1 MSGIDSS
8 SLAEILPRPPNRQFK
23 LGSEDFPPFRCV
35 VAGVT
40 EKGKV
45 LVPSVNPFSC
55 ALPMSNDSIR
65 KNDRATVFK
74 VTPCE
79 KTIKEEQKEAIDE
92 KILLPESGKN
102 HRKRRKSIAPLP
114 KACEVQGS
122 ESANGSSFIG
132 LGASNSSRYDS
143 SLSLLTKK
151 FLNLLLEAGD
161 GTLDLN
167 KAAQELDVQKR
178 RMYDITNVLEGVG
191 LIEKGLK
198 NMIRLKATQMSRPK
212 EMEES
217 KARLRAEIEIMSNE
231 EHRLDRLI
239 RERQEQLAVLLQDE
253 NNKKWRYVTQE
264 DINALP
270 CFEDSTLIAIEAP
283 HGTIVEVPDPNE
295 SSEFPQRL
303 SMVLRSSIG
312 PINCYL
318 LSRHEERFGSSQT
331 EGMDLCSKHSCF
343 PMDEIM
349 TTFHSNASKQL
360 ASESPNSQE
369 SLGGIV
375 KIEPS
380 DLDRESDY
388 WFLSELGVR
397 LAEIWTG

>member
-1 MSGIDSS
+1 
-8 SLAEILPRPPNRQFK
+8 
-23 LGSEDFPPFRCV
+23 
-35 VAGVT
+35 
-40 EKGKV
+40 
-45 LVPSVNPFSC
+45 
-55 ALPMSNDSIR
+55 
-65 KNDRATVFK
+65 
-74 VTPCE
+74 
-79 KTIKEEQKEAIDE
+79 
-92 KILLPESGKN
+92 
-102 HRKRRKSIAPLP
+102 
-114 KACEVQGS
+114 
-122 ESANGSSFIG
+122 
-132 LGASNSSRYDS
+132 
-143 SLSLLTKK
+143 
-151 FLNLLLEAGD
+151 
-161 GTLDLN
+161 
-167 KAAQELDVQKR
+167 
-178 RMYDITNVLEGVG
+178 MYDITNVLEGVG

-198 NMIRLKATQMSRPK
+198 NMIRLKATHMSRPK

-217 KARLRAEIEIMSNE
+217 RARLRAEIEIMSKE

-331 EGMDLCSKHSCF
+331 EGMDLCSKHSCL

-349 TTFHSNASKQL
+349 TVFHSNASKQL

-369 SLGGIV
+369 SLSGIV

-397 LAEIWTG
+397 LAEIWSG